1 MWPIHSLLNKLL
13 KADVREEDD
22 DDMSWAALFNFGSR
36 NGNLGRSHFVKVPHI
51 RQLRSW
57 DCGLA
62 CVLMV
67 LKTLG
72 LNHYDLQ
79 DLEELCRTTSIWT
92 VDLAYLLRKLS
103 IRFLFFTVTI
113 GANPDFSV
121 ETFYK
126 EQLANDIGRVDML
139 FQRSIEEGIKIEHR
153 SIKGEEII
161 ILILS
166 GKYIVIALV
175 DQCILSQPWREDVRM
190 PRIYEGTATY
200 TGHYVVICGYDAH
213 TDEFEIRDPASP
225 RESDRISSKCLEE
238 ARKSYGTDEDI
249 LLVSLA
255 NTNK

>member
-1 MWPIHSLLNKLL
+1 
-13 KADVREEDD
+13 
-22 DDMSWAALFNFGSR
+22 
-36 NGNLGRSHFVKVPHI
+36 
-51 RQLRSW
+51 
-57 DCGLA
+57 
-62 CVLMV
+62 
-67 LKTLG
+67 
-72 LNHYDLQ
+72 
-79 DLEELCRTTSIWT
+79 IWT

-103 IRFLFFTVTI
+103 VRFLFFTVTI

-161 ILILS
+161 FLILS
-166 GKYIVIALV
+166 GKFIVIALV

-190 PRIYEGTATY
+190 PRFYEGTAAY
-200 TGHYVVICGYDAH
+200 T
-213 TDEFEIRDPASP
+213 DPASP